1 MSARACPREP
11 VSWSLSARACP
22 REPVCESLSARA
34 CPREL
39 VNESFSAR
47 APVSESQCAYL
58 RVLFCSLMLFWFF
71 FYSFSGVF
79 FCIILDA
86 WLVGWLARPPA
97 GRKKTPKSKKRN
109 SKTIIFQGSQYPRA
123 LAVAREHQRKQIPKR
138 GRKNILEKHGKN
150 TKKERKK
157 TPKPK

>member
-11 VSWSLSARACP
+11 VRWSLSARACP

-58 RVLFCSLMLFWFF
+58 RVLFCSLMLFW
-71 FYSFSGVF
+71 VF
-79 FCIILDA
+79 FVRFLWFFSA
-86 WLVGWLARPPA
+86 SFWMLGWLVGWPDPLQEEKKHQK
-97 GRKKTPKSKKRN
+97 RKKKN
-109 SKTIIFQGSQYPRA
+109 SKIIIFQGSQYPRA
-123 LAVAREHQRKQIPKR
+123 LAVAREHQRKKNPKR
-138 GRKNILEKHGKN
+138 GRKKTLEKNRKKP
-150 TKKERKK
+150 KKERKK